1 MTRPNYAPSM
11 AALVVG
17 LLSPAQLREMVRR
30 AGLVAR

>member
-1 MTRPNYAPSM
+1 MIHPNYAPSM

-17 LLSPAQLREMVRR
+17 LLTPAQLRELVRW